1 MEIGAVNTINDITL
15 RKPVRA
21 SQLLLIK
28 EDVFYPAKNFKNN
41 FRNKTQK
48 MKKISGDI
56 LPHLLTELLLEIIRE
71 VVVLCRKC

>member
-1 MEIGAVNTINDITL
+1 METGAVNTINDITL

-21 SQLLLIK
+21 SRLLLIK
-28 EDVFYPAKNFKNN
+28 EGVFSPAKNFKNN

-71 VVVLCRKC
+71 IVVLCRKC